1 MIIPAAT
8 LNLISTEMLAEV
20 LVFLGWREMP
30 KLRKG
35 QIRQFV
41 SPDNNH
47 SALLPSKEFS
57 DYNRMIVDSIK
68 EISAFEHKS
77 IDTFINKL
85 LNPSYDIMKWRIA
98 GISTSKGRIPFFDMT
113 DAIDKI
119 QDMMAATCLD
129 TLIPNRRFHNKMY
142 TNEVKSILEA
152 YSFGQTETGSYII
165 NLLCPLGYYEYSIYD
180 PQNELPLQRRIN
192 IKLLSSVDEIQRDIA
207 EDNKSK
213 FDEDVDKGHY
223 SVNFLETLSGMY
235 TQTKDVEMNIT
246 ADWNIKVKNPDDII
260 INTVKLIPRYDDV
273 VQEIAEKYR
282 PKKEENTRK
291 TYYGKICDV
300 SAKPE
305 LEDREVVKIKIATIG
320 DDDRK
325 IIVMASLDY
334 AKYNSDVHYAFQ
346 NGKNVKLSGIMEYK
360 GNNRSIVNGS
370 IEILKDDGDGGE

>member
-1 MIIPAAT
+1 MMIPDTT
-8 LNLISTEMLAEV
+8 LDLISTEMLAEV
-20 LVFLGWREMP
+20 LGFLDWSEMP
-30 KLRKG
+30 MLRKG

-41 SPDNNH
+41 SPDKKH

-57 DYNRMIVDSIK
+57 DYNRMIVDSIR
-68 EISAFEHKS
+68 EIAAFENKS
-77 IDTFINKL
+77 VDTFINKL

-98 GISTSKGRIPFFDMT
+98 GTSTSKGRIPFFDMT

-119 QDMMAATCLD
+119 QDIMAATCLD
-129 TLIPNRRFHNKMY
+129 TLIPNRRYHSKMY
-142 TNEVKSILEA
+142 TNDVKRVLEA
-152 YSFGQTETGSYII
+152 YSFGQTEIGSYII

-192 IKLLSSVDEIQRDIA
+192 IKLLSSVDEIQKDIA
-207 EDNKSK
+207 ENNKSK
-213 FDEDVDKGHY
+213 VDENVDKGQY
-223 SVNFLETLSGMY
+223 SVNFLDTLSGMY
-235 TQTKDVEMNIT
+235 TQTKDVEMNIS
-246 ADWNIKVKNPDDII
+246 ADWNVKVKNPDDTI
-260 INTVKLIPRYDDV
+260 INTVKLIPRFDDV

-334 AKYNSDVHYAFQ
+334 ARYNNDVNYAFQ
-346 NGKNVKLSGIMEYK
+346 NGKNVKLSGTILFK
-360 GNNRSIVNGS
+360 GNNRSIVDGT
-370 IEILKDDGDGGE
+370 IEILRDDE